1 VLLKN
6 PEAQRMTP
14 EDSPAHPG
22 PLSGLRVI
30 ELGQILAGP
39 FAGAIFADLGAEVLK
54 IERVDGGDDGR
65 RMGPVFR
72 GGDALNFHLFNRG
85 KKSLA
90 LDLKSEAGLA
100 AFERL
105 VASADILIHNLRPGV
120 THDMGIDGPS
130 LCQRHPRLIYGEIS
144 AFGHTGPMQF
154 RPGYEPLL
162 QAFSGLSSTNGG
174 PDDPPMRLG
183 ASVVDQGTGMWV
195 VIGTLAMLQQRHITG
210 RGGVLHSSLLETALT
225 WNAQKSEA
233 LIHEGREPM
242 RHASGHS
249 GFVPYEAFDT
259 LDGPLLICCGND
271 RLFAK
276 LAQVVGQAPWAGDV
290 RFATNRARIA
300 HKNLLLENLRAVLRT
315 QSRDHWQAQFLAVGV
330 PCSPVHTVAEALAQ
344 EQVQALG
351 LRVPVPG
358 EGYDLHGLPLLF
370 DGQRL
375 PLGGPVPHL
384 GQHNSEFQLTPTK
397 PAHG

>member
-1 VLLKN
+1 
-6 PEAQRMTP
+6 
-14 EDSPAHPG
+14 
-22 PLSGLRVI
+22 
-30 ELGQILAGP
+30 
-39 FAGAIFADLGAEVLK
+39 
-54 IERVDGGDDGR
+54 
-65 RMGPVFR
+65 
-72 GGDALNFHLFNRG
+72 
-85 KKSLA
+85 
-90 LDLKSEAGLA
+90 
-100 AFERL
+100 
-105 VASADILIHNLRPGV
+105 
-120 THDMGIDGPS
+120 
-130 LCQRHPRLIYGEIS
+130 
-144 AFGHTGPMQF
+144 
-154 RPGYEPLL
+154 
-162 QAFSGLSSTNGG
+162 
-174 PDDPPMRLG
+174 
-183 ASVVDQGTGMWV
+183 
-195 VIGTLAMLQQRHITG
+195 
-210 RGGVLHSSLLETALT
+210 LT

-276 LAQVVGQAPWAGDV
+276 LAEVVGQAPWAEDV
-290 RFATNRARIA
+290 RFATNRARLA
-300 HKNLLLENLRAVLRT
+300 HKDLLLENLRAILRT

-358 EGYDLHGLPLLF
+358 QGYDLHGLPLLF

-384 GQHNSEFQLTPTK
+384 GQHNNEFQLPPTE
-397 PAHG
+397 PEHG

>member
-1 VLLKN
+1 
-6 PEAQRMTP
+6 MTP
-14 EDSPAHPG
+14 EASPTHPG
-22 PLSGLRVI
+22 PLHGLRVI

-72 GGDALNFHLFNRG
+72 GGDALSFHLFNRG

-120 THDMGIDGPS
+120 TQDMGIDGPS

-195 VIGTLAMLQQRHITG
+195 VIGTLAMLQQRQHTG

-249 GFVPYEAFDT
+249 GFVPYEAFET

-276 LAQVVGQAPWAGDV
+276 LAEVVGQAPWAEDV

-300 HKNLLLENLRAVLRT
+300 HKDLLLQNLRAILCT
-315 QSRDHWQAQFLAVGV
+315 QSRDHWQAQFFAVGV

-358 EGYDLHGLPLLF
+358 QGYDLNGLPLLF

-384 GQHNSEFQLTPTK
+384 GEHNSEFKLPPTEH
-397 PAHG
+397 AHG

>member
-1 VLLKN
+1 M
-6 PEAQRMTP
+6 PSDTST
-14 EDSPAHPG
+14 SPHPG
-22 PLSGLRVI
+22 PLNGLRVI

-100 AFERL
+100 AFEQL

-120 THDMGIDGPS
+120 TQDMGIDGPS

-144 AFGHTGPMQF
+144 AFGHTGPMQS

-195 VIGTLAMLQQRHITG
+195 VIGTLAMLQQRHHTG

-249 GFVPYEAFDT
+249 GFVPYEAFET

-271 RLFAK
+271 RLFTK
-276 LAQVVGQAPWAGDV
+276 LAEVVGQAPWAEDV

-300 HKNLLLENLRAVLRT
+300 HKDLLLQNLRAILRT

-358 EGYDLHGLPLLF
+358 QGYDLNGLPLLF

-384 GQHNSEFQLTPTK
+384 GEHNSEFKLPPTEH
-397 PAHG
+397 AHG

>member
-1 VLLKN
+1 
-6 PEAQRMTP
+6 
-14 EDSPAHPG
+14 
-22 PLSGLRVI
+22 
-30 ELGQILAGP
+30 LG
-39 FAGAIFADLGAEVLK
+39 
-54 IERVDGGDDGR
+54 
-65 RMGPVFR
+65 
-72 GGDALNFHLFNRG
+72 FHLFNRG

-130 LCQRHPRLIYGEIS
+130 LCQRHPHLIYGEIS

-195 VIGTLAMLQQRHITG
+195 VIGTLAMLQQRHLTG

-276 LAQVVGQAPWAGDV
+276 LAQVVGHATWAEDV
-290 RFATNRARIA
+290 RFATNRARLA
-300 HKNLLLENLRAVLRT
+300 HKDLLLENLRVVLRT

-358 EGYDLHGLPLLF
+358 QGYDLHGLPLLF

-384 GQHNSEFQLTPTK
+384 GQHNNEFQLPPTE
-397 PAHG
+397 PEHG

>member
-1 VLLKN
+1 
-6 PEAQRMTP
+6 MTP
-14 EDSPAHPG
+14 EASPTHPG
-22 PLSGLRVI
+22 PLQGLRGI

-72 GGDALNFHLFNRG
+72 GGDALSFHLFNRG

-120 THDMGIDGPS
+120 THEMGIDGPS
-130 LCQRHPRLIYGEIS
+130 LCQRHPHLIYGEIS

-195 VIGTLAMLQQRHITG
+195 VIGTLAMLQQRHLTG
-210 RGGVLHSSLLETALT
+210 RGGVLHSS
-225 WNAQKSEA
+225 
-233 LIHEGREPM
+233 
-242 RHASGHS
+242 
-249 GFVPYEAFDT
+249 
-259 LDGPLLICCGND
+259 
-271 RLFAK
+271 
-276 LAQVVGQAPWAGDV
+276 
-290 RFATNRARIA
+290 
-300 HKNLLLENLRAVLRT
+300 
-315 QSRDHWQAQFLAVGV
+315 
-330 PCSPVHTVAEALAQ
+330 
-344 EQVQALG
+344 
-351 LRVPVPG
+351 
-358 EGYDLHGLPLLF
+358 
-370 DGQRL
+370 
-375 PLGGPVPHL
+375 
-384 GQHNSEFQLTPTK
+384 
-397 PAHG
+397 

>member
-1 VLLKN
+1 
-6 PEAQRMTP
+6 MTP
-14 EDSPAHPG
+14 EASPTHPG
-22 PLSGLRVI
+22 PLHGLRVI

-90 LDLKSEAGLA
+90 LNLKSEAGLA
-100 AFERL
+100 AFEQL

-120 THDMGIDGPS
+120 TQDMGIDGPS

-144 AFGHTGPMQF
+144 AFGHTGPMQS

-162 QAFSGLSSTNGG
+162 QAFSGLSSTN
-174 PDDPPMRLG
+174 
-183 ASVVDQGTGMWV
+183 VVDQGTGMWV
-195 VIGTLAMLQQRHITG
+195 VIGTLAMLQQRHHTG

-249 GFVPYEAFDT
+249 GFVPYEAFET

-276 LAQVVGQAPWAGDV
+276 LAEVVGQAPWAEDV

-300 HKNLLLENLRAVLRT
+300 HKDLLLQNLRAILCT

-358 EGYDLHGLPLLF
+358 QGYDLNGLPLLF

-384 GQHNSEFQLTPTK
+384 GEHNSEFKLPPTEH
-397 PAHG
+397 AHG

>member
-1 VLLKN
+1 M
-6 PEAQRMTP
+6 PSDTST
-14 EDSPAHPG
+14 SPHPG
-22 PLSGLRVI
+22 PLNGLRVI

-100 AFERL
+100 AFEQL

-120 THDMGIDGPS
+120 TEDMGIDGPS

-144 AFGHTGPMQF
+144 AFGHTGPMKL

-195 VIGTLAMLQQRHITG
+195 VIGALAMLQQRHRTG

-276 LAQVVGQAPWAGDV
+276 LAQVVGHAHWAADE

-300 HKNLLLENLRAVLRT
+300 HKETLLHELRAAMRT
-315 QSRDHWQAQFLAVGV
+315 QSRAHWQERFLAVGV

-358 EGYDLHGLPLLF
+358 QGYDLHGLPLLF
-370 DGQRL
+370 DGERL

-384 GQHNSEFQLTPTK
+384 GQHNTEFHLPSTEPG
-397 PAHG
+397 HG

>member
-1 VLLKN
+1 M
-6 PEAQRMTP
+6 PSDTST
-14 EDSPAHPG
+14 SPHPG
-22 PLSGLRVI
+22 PLNGLRVI

-72 GGDALNFHLFNRG
+72 GGDALNQ
-85 KKSLA
+85 
-90 LDLKSEAGLA
+90 
-100 AFERL
+100 
-105 VASADILIHNLRPGV
+105 
-120 THDMGIDGPS
+120 DMGIDGPS

-144 AFGHTGPMQF
+144 AFGHTGPMKL

-195 VIGTLAMLQQRHITG
+195 VIGTLAMLQQRHQTG

-276 LAQVVGQAPWAGDV
+276 LAQVVGHAHWAADE

-300 HKNLLLENLRAVLRT
+300 HKETLLHELRAAMRT
-315 QSRDHWQAQFLAVGV
+315 QSRAHWQERFLAVGV

-358 EGYDLHGLPLLF
+358 QGYDLHGLPLLF
-370 DGQRL
+370 DGERL

-384 GQHNSEFQLTPTK
+384 GQHNTEFHLPSTEPG
-397 PAHG
+397 HG

>member
-1 VLLKN
+1 
-6 PEAQRMTP
+6 MTP
-14 EDSPAHPG
+14 EASPTHPG
-22 PLSGLRVI
+22 PLHGLRVI

-120 THDMGIDGPS
+120 TQDMGIDGPS

-183 ASVVDQGTGMWV
+183 ASVVDQGTGM
-195 VIGTLAMLQQRHITG
+195 
-210 RGGVLHSSLLETALT
+210 
-225 WNAQKSEA
+225 
-233 LIHEGREPM
+233 
-242 RHASGHS
+242 
-249 GFVPYEAFDT
+249 
-259 LDGPLLICCGND
+259 
-271 RLFAK
+271 
-276 LAQVVGQAPWAGDV
+276 
-290 RFATNRARIA
+290 
-300 HKNLLLENLRAVLRT
+300 
-315 QSRDHWQAQFLAVGV
+315 
-330 PCSPVHTVAEALAQ
+330 
-344 EQVQALG
+344 
-351 LRVPVPG
+351 
-358 EGYDLHGLPLLF
+358 
-370 DGQRL
+370 
-375 PLGGPVPHL
+375 
-384 GQHNSEFQLTPTK
+384 
-397 PAHG
+397 

>member
-1 VLLKN
+1 
-6 PEAQRMTP
+6 MTP
-14 EDSPAHPG
+14 EASPTHPG
-22 PLSGLRVI
+22 PLHGLRVI

-90 LDLKSEAGLA
+90 LNLKSEAGLA
-100 AFERL
+100 AFEQL

-120 THDMGIDGPS
+120 TEDMGIDGPS

-144 AFGHTGPMQF
+144 AFGHTGPMQS

-195 VIGTLAMLQQRHITG
+195 VIGTLAMLQQRHLTG

-249 GFVPYEAFDT
+249 GFVPYEAFET
-259 LDGPLLICCGND
+259 LDGPPMSALPPTAPASPTKTCCWRTCAPFCAPNPGTTGKRNFWQSACPAHRCTPWP
-271 RLFAK
+271 RLWPK
-276 LAQVVGQAPWAGDV
+276 NRCKPWACV
-290 RFATNRARIA
+290 CPSRAKAT
-300 HKNLLLENLRAVLRT
+300 T
-315 QSRDHWQAQFLAVGV
+315 
-330 PCSPVHTVAEALAQ
+330 
-344 EQVQALG
+344 
-351 LRVPVPG
+351 
-358 EGYDLHGLPLLF
+358 
-370 DGQRL
+370 
-375 PLGGPVPHL
+375 
-384 GQHNSEFQLTPTK
+384 
-397 PAHG
+397 

>member
-1 VLLKN
+1 L
-6 PEAQRMTP
+6 
-14 EDSPAHPG
+14 H
-22 PLSGLRVI
+22 GLRVI

-90 LDLKSEAGLA
+90 LNLKSEAGLA
-100 AFERL
+100 AFEQL

-120 THDMGIDGPS
+120 TQDMGIDGPS

-144 AFGHTGPMQF
+144 AFGHTGPMQS

-195 VIGTLAMLQQRHITG
+195 VIGALSLLQRRHQSG
-210 RGGVLHSSLLETALT
+210 RGGIVQGSLLETALT
-225 WNAQKSEA
+225 WSAQKSDAWLNEGA
-233 LIHEGREPM
+233 LPQ
-242 RHASGHS
+242 RHASGHP
-249 GFVPYEAFDT
+249 GFVPYEAFDAS
-259 LDGPLLICCGND
+259 DAPLLICVGND
-271 RLFAK
+271 RLFVK
-276 LAQVVGQAPWAGDV
+276 FAQVLERPDWPQDA
-290 RFATNRARIA
+290 RFRSNRDRLA
-300 HKNLLLENLRAVLRT
+300 HKDALLDQIRSIMVTR
-315 QSRDHWQAQFLAVGV
+315 SRDTWIEALEAAGV
-330 PCSPVHTVAEALAQ
+330 PCAPLHTLPEALSQAH
-344 EQVQALG
+344 VQALG
-351 LRVPVPG
+351 IVQTVPG
-358 EGYDLHGLPLLF
+358 EDFRLTGVPLSF
-370 DGQRL
+370 DGERPHIAGPAPRL
-375 PLGGPVPHL
+375 GADNARHGA
-384 GQHNSEFQLTPTK
+384 
-397 PAHG
+397 PAQTQPSPARS

>member
-1 VLLKN
+1 
-6 PEAQRMTP
+6 MTP
-14 EDSPAHPG
+14 EASPTHPG
-22 PLSGLRVI
+22 PLHGLRVI

-72 GGDALNFHLFNRG
+72 GGDALSFHLFNRG

-90 LDLKSEAGLA
+90 LNLKSEAGLA
-100 AFERL
+100 AFEQL

-120 THDMGIDGPS
+120 TQDMGIDGPS

-144 AFGHTGPMQF
+144 AFGHTGPMQS

-195 VIGTLAMLQQRHITG
+195 VIGTLAMLQQRHHTG

-249 GFVPYEAFDT
+249 GFVPYEAFET

-276 LAQVVGQAPWAGDV
+276 LAEVVGQAPWAEDV
-290 RFATNRARIA
+290 RFATNRARIS
-300 HKNLLLENLRAVLRT
+300 HKDLLLQNLLKTAPLLL
-315 QSRDHWQAQFLAVGV
+315 
-330 PCSPVHTVAEALAQ
+330 
-344 EQVQALG
+344 
-351 LRVPVPG
+351 
-358 EGYDLHGLPLLF
+358 LPLLLQNNF
-370 DGQRL
+370 T
-375 PLGGPVPHL
+375 
-384 GQHNSEFQLTPTK
+384 F
-397 PAHG
+397 

>member
-1 VLLKN
+1 M
-6 PEAQRMTP
+6 PSDTST
-14 EDSPAHPG
+14 SPHPG
-22 PLSGLRVI
+22 PLNGLRVI

-90 LDLKSEAGLA
+90 LDLKSETGLA
-100 AFERL
+100 AFEQL

-120 THDMGIDGPS
+120 TEDMGIDGPS

-144 AFGHTGPMQF
+144 AFGHTGPMKL

-195 VIGTLAMLQQRHITG
+195 VIGTLAMLQQRHRTG

-276 LAQVVGQAPWAGDV
+276 LAQVVGHAHWAADE

-300 HKNLLLENLRAVLRT
+300 HKETLLHELRAAMRT
-315 QSRDHWQAQFLAVGV
+315 QSRAHWQDRFLAVGV

-344 EQVQALG
+344 EQARAFPIKVGPCIKALSKE
-351 LRVPVPG
+351 LSKNFSKILLEVSVAESPTTPPVRA
-358 EGYDLHGLPLLF
+358 LPTVKIS
-370 DGQRL
+370 G
-375 PLGGPVPHL
+375 
-384 GQHNSEFQLTPTK
+384 
-397 PAHG
+397 

>member
-1 VLLKN
+1 MN
-6 PEAQRMTP
+6 PEPLTSSQN
-14 EDSPAHPG
+14 G
-22 PLSGLRVI
+22 PLRGLRVI

-54 IERVDGGDDGR
+54 IERVDGGDDER

-90 LDLKSEAGLA
+90 LDLKSKDGLD

-105 VASADILIHNLRPGV
+105 VDSADILIHNLRPGV
-120 THDMGIDGPS
+120 TQDMGIDGPS

-144 AFGHTGPMQF
+144 AFGHTGPMQL

-162 QAFSGLSSTNGG
+162 QAYSGLSSTNGG

-225 WNAQKSEA
+225 WNAQKSESY
-233 LIHEGREPM
+233 IHEGLPPM

-276 LAQVVGQAPWAGDV
+276 LAAVVGQAQWANDD
-290 RFATNRARIA
+290 RFATNRARIT
-300 HKNLLLENLRAVLRT
+300 HKDALLLELRAIMLT
-315 QSRDHWQAQFLAVGV
+315 QSRAHWQDQFLAIGV
-330 PCSPVHTVAEALAQ
+330 PCSPVHTVPEALAQ
-344 EQVQALG
+344 EQVKALG

-358 EGYDLHGLPLLF
+358 QDYALHGLPLLF

-375 PLGGPVPHL
+375 PLGGPVPDL
-384 GQHNSEFQLTPTK
+384 GQHNEAFNLPPMQTRQS
-397 PAHG
+397 